1 MTGSPASF
9 LRNMQPGHSH
19 SSSSSGSSAY
29 GDDFASASLSAPS
42 HKQSFDHGGLYA
54 PGLLESAVASI
65 PGAGNVGPVR
75 RHRSMTPSLIRNGD
89 PIRRPIT
96 ANSGEFQGGSPNSVN
111 SSISS
116 SSGVTRGYHPYAYSN
131 SNSRTNST
139 HSSPQIHT
147 VPLGAEYAQIRSES
161 RNSNYGGAGALHE
174 QMRQMMNMNVDAQN
188 PASSSSSIFTD
199 PMFRTGSP
207 ASFHQT
213 DSPAPFNVDLPL
225 QYPGTA
231 GYIPQTQ
238 QHQQQHQQQQILHS
252 ATMPVTG
259 QYGAGQQQPQYDG
272 YYVQQPHATL

>member
-1 MTGSPASF
+1 
-9 LRNMQPGHSH
+9 
-19 SSSSSGSSAY
+19 
-29 GDDFASASLSAPS
+29 
-42 HKQSFDHGGLYA
+42 
-54 PGLLESAVASI
+54 
-65 PGAGNVGPVR
+65 
-75 RHRSMTPSLIRNGD
+75 
-89 PIRRPIT
+89 
-96 ANSGEFQGGSPNSVN
+96 
-111 SSISS
+111 
-116 SSGVTRGYHPYAYSN
+116 
-131 SNSRTNST
+131 
-139 HSSPQIHT
+139 
-147 VPLGAEYAQIRSES
+147 
-161 RNSNYGGAGALHE
+161 
-174 QMRQMMNMNVDAQN
+174 MMNMNVDAQN

-238 QHQQQHQQQQILHS
+238 QHQQQQQQQQILHS